1 MHINLY
7 FKTLI
12 FKKISIIVYNQLW
25 LPICCTTP
33 YIQSASSCS
42 MNNFHEAKK
51 SIYSLMSRKFSN
63 HDDCKNI
70 RVILVTLTAYL
81 YNHLHLIT
89 LTLNTK
95 LYYYNSDVA
104 IF

>member
-1 MHINLY
+1 
-7 FKTLI
+7 
-12 FKKISIIVYNQLW
+12 
-25 LPICCTTP
+25 
-33 YIQSASSCS
+33 
-42 MNNFHEAKK
+42 
-51 SIYSLMSRKFSN
+51 MSRKFSN